1 MFSFAGFH
9 CSRNQDQVSSGDT
22 FCFFFSAS
30 TNYQYLVPKDG
41 TPLSGL
47 IQDHMVAGVRMTVRG
62 CMFNRSAHWF
72 LLSLRNVFT
81 LFRKPMLQRFK

>member
-1 MFSFAGFH
+1 MGFY
-9 CSRNQDQVSSGDT
+9 SIRNQDQVSSGDT
-22 FCFFFSAS
+22 FFLFSAS

-62 CMFNRSAHWF
+62 RMFNRSA
-72 LLSLRNVFT
+72 
-81 LFRKPMLQRFK
+81 MLE

>member
-1 MFSFAGFH
+1 MYNLYSARLQKIFSV
-9 CSRNQDQVSSGDT
+9 N
-22 FCFFFSAS
+22 FFVSAS

-62 CMFNRSAHWF
+62 RMFNR
-72 LLSLRNVFT
+72 
-81 LFRKPMLQRFK
+81 

>member
-1 MFSFAGFH
+1 MEQNFNPGLALISLSGTRPWFLVAGFY
-9 CSRNQDQVSSGDT
+9 CIRNEDQVSSGVRYL
-22 FCFFFSAS
+22 FFSAS

-62 CMFNRSAHWF
+62 RMFNRSA
-72 LLSLRNVFT
+72 
-81 LFRKPMLQRFK
+81 P